1 MTPDPRCPVATAA
14 RVWTPGDGD
23 RRRRGLRS
31 RSIVRVLLCAGF
43 LALSAEGLDAQERV
57 RVEGWVQWI
66 GGANRMQVMTYGG
79 SIAVDGRRT
88 VMPFGGTVTVDLKD
102 ADQSS
107 YQALRERDRVIVDG
121 VISSDRRRVMAR
133 EIWRIGDSET
143 EAP

>member
-1 MTPDPRCPVATAA
+1 MPD
-14 RVWTPGDGD
+14 DGD
-23 RRRRGLRS
+23 RRHRGLRS

-43 LALSAEGLDAQERV
+43 LALSAEALDAQERV

-79 SIAVDGRRT
+79 SIAVDGSRRQ

-121 VISSDRRRVMAR
+121 VISTDRRRVMAR
-133 EIWRIGDSET
+133 EIWRIGGSET